1 MTALFDATY
10 DAIGSTLEY
19 FKRLADQDF
28 ECNGGVY
35 IIADWMDKLANFVSE
50 SASTKSQALGLG
62 APNQTLNFEPGNP

>member
-10 DAIGSTLEY
+10 DATGSTLEY

-35 IIADWMDKLANFVSE
+35 IIVD
-50 SASTKSQALGLG
+50 
-62 APNQTLNFEPGNP
+62 